1 MNEQILHVLVMEDEE
16 AHAELIRRAFAFHAD
31 RFHLTTVGSLEA
43 ARACLA
49 QGPPPDLVIAD
60 LFLPDGQ
67 GTALLSKDERPLFPL
82 VVMTSHGDEKAA
94 VEAMK
99 AGALDY
105 VVKSVE
111 ALSDMPHV
119 AERTLREWD
128 HIAERARAEDEIRRL
143 NKALEARVIERT
155 HQLETAYKELE
166 TFAYSISHDLRPPL
180 RAIKGFSQIL
190 LLDYASQLPSEVQ
203 ALLERVSNAAQRM
216 SELTEGLLTFLRL
229 GRRPLDKKT
238 ISPTDLV
245 RQVWAEMQ
253 PQQAERDVNITIDEL
268 PACQADPAL
277 LKQVLGNLLSN
288 ALKYTCERER
298 AEIKIGWKEMDG
310 QNVYFVQDNGMGFDM
325 QYAHKLFGM
334 FERLHRIGEY
344 EGTGIGLAVVQ
355 RIIHRHGG
363 RVWAK
368 GAVDQGATF
377 YFALGD

>member
-1 MNEQILHVLVMEDEE
+1 
-16 AHAELIRRAFAFHAD
+16 
-31 RFHLTTVGSLEA
+31 
-43 ARACLA
+43 
-49 QGPPPDLVIAD
+49 
-60 LFLPDGQ
+60 
-67 GTALLSKDERPLFPL
+67 
-82 VVMTSHGDEKAA
+82 
-94 VEAMK
+94 
-99 AGALDY
+99 
-105 VVKSVE
+105 
-111 ALSDMPHV
+111 MPHI

-128 HIAERARAEDEIRRL
+128 HVAERARAEDEIRRL
-143 NKALEARVIERT
+143 NKELEARVIERT

-203 ALLERVSNAAQRM
+203 TLLERVSNAAQRM

-229 GRRPLDKKT
+229 GRRALDKKT
-238 ISPTDLV
+238 VSPTDLV

-298 AEIKIGWKEMDG
+298 AEIRVGWKEMEG

-355 RIIHRHGG
+355 RIVHRHGG